1 MNSENTDPVGAQG
14 ILFAFLDDRIL
25 SCEQKRRRSMI
36 FMNSLK
42 LVRVVSGVL
51 AVLFVAL
58 LAADGFEKDTKFV
71 LNIAAIVST
80 SFAALGSDISTAFG
94 FESRFKQNVQSSG
107 RLRTLKSKLELNIS
121 LLETGDELD
130 YAEWHNSIIKVLEG
144 QSIRFDAD
152 FEKAHKRS

>member
-1 MNSENTDPVGAQG
+1 MNSEKTDPVGAQR
-14 ILFAFLDDRIL
+14 ILLAFLDDRIL
-25 SCEQKRRRSMI
+25 SCEKKRRRSMI

-58 LAADGFEKDTKFV
+58 LAADGFEKDTKF
-71 LNIAAIVST
+71 AIVST

-107 RLRTLKSKLELNIS
+107 RLRTLKSKLELDIS
-121 LLETGDELD
+121 LLETGEELE
-130 YAEWHNSIIKVLEG
+130 YTEWHNSIINVLEG
-144 QSIRFDAD
+144 QSIQFDAD
-152 FEKAHKRS
+152 FEKAHKRR